1 MQPSLSS
8 GLLLLRDQSLL
19 LGHLFLPLELLVVDC
34 GAGARRL
41 GSLLEAALCE
51 LLLLVFL

>member
-1 MQPSLSS
+1 MQPSLSP

-19 LGHLFLPLELLVVDC
+19 FRHLFFPLELLVVDC